1 MPASAVHRIL
11 FSVLTLSPPQYP
23 RSLSYNPAENAVL
36 INLDGD
42 GGSYELHI
50 IPKDAASGRGEPADT
65 KRGAGAWATFVARN
79 RFAVLDKPAGQI
91 LVRPFARRQLR
102 CASLCPSSL
111 LLPSCFPTRNECTN
125 APPAL

>member
-1 MPASAVHRIL
+1 M
-11 FSVLTLSPPQYP
+11 
-23 RSLSYNPAENAVL
+23 L

-65 KRGAGAWATFVARN
+65 KRGAGSWATFVARN

-91 LVRPFARRQLR
+91 LARPH
-102 CASLCPSSL
+102 
-111 LLPSCFPTRNECTN
+111 
-125 APPAL
+125 APPRAPGSLDSLRRLKQSVHQQR